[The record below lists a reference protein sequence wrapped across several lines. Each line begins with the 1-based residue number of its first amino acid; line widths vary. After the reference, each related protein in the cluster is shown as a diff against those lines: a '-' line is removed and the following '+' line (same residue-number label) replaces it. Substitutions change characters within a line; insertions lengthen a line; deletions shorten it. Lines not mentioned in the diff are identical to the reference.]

1 MKIDEL
7 YLKEFLNRFSG
18 HTSDTCSLASE
29 HDSKCSLTSD
39 LLGFWENFP
48 VKMALMSVHLK
59 INIELRQ
66 FYSIH

>member
-39 LLGFWENFP
+39 LLGFWEKFSSQDGTDVCASQN
-48 VKMALMSVHLK
+48 
-59 INIELRQ
+59 
-66 FYSIH
+66 